1 MNKLSPVKKLSISA
15 KTDKHIDPLVP
26 ELLITA
32 CGDLHTHARPFLV
45 KDNTVNT

>member
-1 MNKLSPVKKLSISA
+1 MNKLSPVKNLSISA
-15 KTDKHIDPLVP
+15 KTDKHIDPFVP

-32 CGDLHTHARPFLV
+32 CGDLHTCPFLV